1 MEVLEEEVLEEEVL
15 EEEEEEEEEEED
27 NVWHASR
34 LTLKGERMPKFK

>member
-1 MEVLEEEVLEEEVL
+1 MEVLEEEVL
-15 EEEEEEEEEEED
+15 EEEEEEEEED

>member
-15 EEEEEEEEEEED
+15 EEEEEEED